1 MNSIAVSSSCFLMIA
16 MLNILEHFPSPI
28 GYLALEIHLF
38 TDRFIHISIVFW
50 DFFLRLIIQIRIGI
64 LVFFGLL
71 LLWLGNYILSVK
83 ITLLPKSCCNWLDFI
98 FLSVV
103 VCPLQTAFISCHFGH
118 FPKLSS
124 LVLRINIGFWTF
136 LILIKI
142 YNVIIIF
149 KWVWRVMQPRR
160 IRTFHMFL
168 IILYVSFNSF
178 VQLRF
183 WLRERGFALF

>member
-71 LLWLGNYILSVK
+71 RLLGNYLLSAIK
-83 ITLLPKSCCNWLDFI
+83 SIALLSKSC
-98 FLSVV
+98 
-103 VCPLQTAFISCHFGH
+103 
-118 FPKLSS
+118 
-124 LVLRINIGFWTF
+124 
-136 LILIKI
+136 
-142 YNVIIIF
+142 
-149 KWVWRVMQPRR
+149 
-160 IRTFHMFL
+160 
-168 IILYVSFNSF
+168 
-178 VQLRF
+178 
-183 WLRERGFALF
+183 